1 MAQSDSLQR
10 EGRIVVIAVSM
21 PVPVMRI
28 RKMGMGVRQRRMPV
42 HVPVGRTWCHW
53 FGVGVGVVHIAT
65 IAVDIAVAVP
75 MIVQQRLMGMRV
87 TVLLSQVQCDADG
100 HQRGAAV
107 WHAHA
112 VALRFLIWRAS
123 SIPPTSSG

>member
-1 MAQSDSLQR
+1 
-10 EGRIVVIAVSM
+10 M
-21 PVPVMRI
+21 PVMGI
-28 RKMGMGVRQRRMPV
+28 RKMRVGVRQ
-42 HVPVGRTWCHW
+42 GRVLVRVLVARPWCHW

-65 IAVDIAVAVP
+65 ITVDIAVAVP

-107 WHAHA
+107 WHGHA
-112 VALRFLIWRAS
+112 VALGFLIWRAS